1 MNCTRGLFMVRSI
14 VLRVFDPTLESS
26 SFTLIKDST
35 LEELPMLLEQPF
47 NTANKLEYY

>member
-1 MNCTRGLFMVRSI
+1 MSIIKMPIELNTRIIRT
-14 VLRVFDPTLESS
+14 RS

-47 NTANKLEYY
+47 NTQKKGADQNP